1 MSVEAVFDADA
12 PDLAGVAGVKRAVV
26 DGRHVHLEVQGSI
39 EPLVDALAGTG
50 VRELLSR
57 EPSLEE
63 LFLAHYGADGATPVP
78 AGVSPGPPGG
88 P

>member
-1 MSVEAVFDADA
+1 
-12 PDLAGVAGVKRAVV
+12 VAGVKRAVV
-26 DGRHVHLEVQGSI
+26 DGRHVHLEVQGPI

-63 LFLAHYGADGATPVP
+63 LFLAHYGPDSAA
-78 AGVSPGPPGG
+78 PGPDRAPCWCGG
-88 P
+88 